1 MKEHEEESIQRLKN
15 DIIMLKKLSVNHE
28 KIESEIRNEYRNL
41 LSEEKLDECLTKYFK
56 LKITSLMKFAT
67 IKQ

>member
-41 LSEEKLDECLTKYFK
+41 LSEEKLDECLTKY
-56 LKITSLMKFAT
+56 LS
-67 IKQ
+67 

>member
-28 KIESEIRNEYRNL
+28 KIESEICNEYRNL
-41 LSEEKLDECLTKYFK
+41 LSEEKLDECLTKY
-56 LKITSLMKFAT
+56 LS
-67 IKQ
+67 